1 VNDELYDEEKNDVP
15 ENDIEEGGQIR
26 KNRVEV
32 ALIVQLVQGSV
43 VVSTRLQNVDLY
55 TEHTAS
61 A

>member
-1 VNDELYDEEKNDVP
+1 MNDELYDEEKNDVP

-26 KNRVEV
+26 KHRVEV
-32 ALIVQLVQGSV
+32 ALIVQLVQGTV
-43 VVSTRLQNVDLY
+43 VVPTRLQNVDLY